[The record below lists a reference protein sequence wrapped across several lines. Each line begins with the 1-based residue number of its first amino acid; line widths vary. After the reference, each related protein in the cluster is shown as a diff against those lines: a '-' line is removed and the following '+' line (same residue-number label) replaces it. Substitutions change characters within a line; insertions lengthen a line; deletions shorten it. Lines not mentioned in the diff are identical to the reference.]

1 MGLCKSTQ
9 SSQQSTIPIRSNP
22 LWKNDYTG
30 EKVIFVQSTGMIVY
44 KIRSKLFSQDVVLKV
59 YTKEES
65 NFETISHEIEILCKL
80 DHPSIISL
88 FDFFQ
93 DRTQIILVF
102 EFFASQ
108 PMLEYLKTIDTGIR
122 KNLFDNLMLEMIS
135 AVNHLHS
142 NGIAHRNIFF
152 DNFTSIEGKVQLMG
166 LLNGD
171 FFKKENSPDF
181 NFKPW
186 KLSKQPLLCSSPEEL
201 NKSYDQ
207 RSDIWALGVL
217 FYVLVFS
224 TFPFNGETEKA
235 LILAIKSG
243 NFDRKVMI
251 KTVVSE
257 DLKALI
263 CKMLEV
269 DPEKRI
275 NFPDIINSSYFRSCD
290 DKTTFTKLKL
300 FKILQEKPA
309 LNIFIFRLKIYMLVY
324 FVGKPFKKTI
334 YQFFKMF
341 DIQKRGLID
350 FYDFTIGYKKFD
362 EIATQETILNAFQK
376 LDFEKNGIIKVTPF
390 LAFFYNNNAWFQGDA
405 SKRLLNSMNT
415 NFQLDITL
423 KAVFKVLGCSEI
435 DNGEFEM
442 VKTWVKDNEKLTPQ
456 DLEFIVTN
464 KM

>member
-1 MGLCKSTQ
+1 MGICKSTQ
-9 SSQQSTIPIRSNP
+9 SSEQSTIPIRSNP

-30 EKVIFVQSTGMIVY
+30 EQKIFAQSNGMIVY
-44 KIRSKLFSQDVVLKV
+44 KIRSKLLSQDVVLKV

-65 NFETISHEIEILCKL
+65 DLDIISHEIEILCKL

-93 DRTQIILVF
+93 DRTQIILVY
-102 EFFASQ
+102 EFFESQ
-108 PMLEYLKTIDTGIR
+108 PMPEYLKTIDTGIK
-122 KNLFDNLMLEMIS
+122 KNVFDNLMLGMIS
-135 AVNHLHS
+135 AVNHLHC
-142 NGIAHRNIFF
+142 NGIAHRNIYF
-152 DNFTSIEGKVQLMG
+152 DNFTIIEGKVQLMG

-181 NFKPW
+181 KFKPW
-186 KLSKQPLLCSSPEEL
+186 KLSKQSLLCSSPQEL

-217 FYVLVFS
+217 FYVLVFG
-224 TFPFNGETEKA
+224 TFPFNGETEKD

-243 NFDRKVMI
+243 NFDRSVMKI
-251 KTVVSE
+251 TVVSE

-269 DPEKRI
+269 CPEKRI
-275 NFPDIINSSYFRSCD
+275 NFPEIINSSYFSKCD
-290 DKTTFTKLKL
+290 DKTTFTKLKW
-300 FKILQEKPA
+300 FKILIEKPA
-309 LNIFIFRLKIYMLVY
+309 LSIFIFRLKIYMLVY
-324 FVGKPFKKTI
+324 FVGKHFKKSI
-334 YQFFKMF
+334 YEVFLMF

-350 FYDFTIGYKKFD
+350 FHDFTIGYKKFD
-362 EIATQETILNAFQK
+362 EVAPEETILNAFQK
-376 LDFEKNGIIKVTPF
+376 LDLEKIGIIKVTPF
-390 LAFFYNNNAWFQGDA
+390 LAFFYDNNAWFKGDA
-405 SKRLLNSMNT
+405 SKKLLNSMNIE
-415 NFQLDITL
+415 FQLDMTL

-442 VKTWVKDNEKLTPQ
+442 VKAWVQDSEKLTPQ
-456 DLEFIVTN
+456 DFDFIVTN